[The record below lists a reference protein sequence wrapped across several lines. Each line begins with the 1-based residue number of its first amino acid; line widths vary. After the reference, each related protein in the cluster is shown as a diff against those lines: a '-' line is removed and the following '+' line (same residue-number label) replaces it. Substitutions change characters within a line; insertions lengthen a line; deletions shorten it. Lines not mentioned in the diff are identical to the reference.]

1 MSLPSLARIPAPP
14 DPILGLAEAF
24 RNDTREGKINL
35 SSGVFVDGTGK
46 TPVLGTVIE
55 AERRLAAAAGTKLY
69 RPIDGE
75 QAYRDLVRDLVLGTD
90 HEAATSGRALAT
102 QTPGGTGG
110 LRVAADLLRQTG
122 SGETLWM
129 SEPTWP
135 NHPQLFHAA
144 GFKIRTYPYTDA
156 TGRRID
162 EAAMLGALD
171 QASPGDI
178 VLLHGACHNPTGVD
192 PSPDLWRKIG
202 DLVEDRRL
210 LPLVDLAYQ
219 GFGDGLLEDAAGLL
233 ELVRPGAELL
243 VSTSFSKTFS
253 LYSERVGAMLLIAR
267 SAADAAAMQSH
278 VKIAIR
284 VNYSNPPAHGADVV
298 RTVLGDTE
306 LRPRWEQEL
315 AAMRSRIK
323 DNRRAL
329 VAALEARSIPGDWAG
344 IATQRGMFALLGLTT
359 HQVARLRDEHGVY
372 VVGKGRINVAGF
384 TSANLDPFA
393 DALAAVIASS

>member
-24 RNDTREGKINL
+24 RADTREGKINL
-35 SSGVFVDGTGK
+35 SSGVFVDATGR
-46 TPVLGTVIE
+46 TPVLDTVIE
-55 AERRLAAAAGTKLY
+55 AERRLAAESGTKLY

-75 QAYRDLVRDLVLGTD
+75 VAYRNLVRDLVLGAD
-90 HEAATSGRALAT
+90 HEAVTSGRALAT

-122 SGETLWM
+122 AGGTLWM

-162 EAAMLGALD
+162 EAAMLDALAGA
-171 QASPGDI
+171 APGDV

-192 PSPDLWRKIG
+192 PSPDLWRRIG
-202 DLVEDRRL
+202 DVVEANRL

-219 GFGDGLLEDAAGLL
+219 GFGAGLAEDAAGLH
-233 ELVRPGAELL
+233 ELVRPGVELL

-253 LYSERVGAMLLIAR
+253 LYAERVGAMLVIAR
-267 SAADAAAMQSH
+267 TAEDAAAVQSH

-284 VNYSNPPAHGADVV
+284 VNYSNPPAHGADIV
-298 RTVLGDTE
+298 RTILSDPE
-306 LRPRWEQEL
+306 LRARWEVEL
-315 AAMRSRIK
+315 AGMRSRIQ
-323 DNRRAL
+323 DNRRSL
-329 VAALEARSIPGDWAG
+329 VAALEARSIPGDWGG
-344 IATQRGMFALLGLTT
+344 IATQRGMFALLGLSA
-359 HQVARLRDEHGVY
+359 HQVARLRDEHAVY
-372 VVGKGRINVAGF
+372 VVGHGRINVAGF
-384 TSANLDPFA
+384 TPANLDPFA
-393 DALAAVIASS
+393 DALAAVLASS

>member
-1 MSLPSLARIPAPP
+1 VSLPSLARIPAPP

-24 RNDTREGKINL
+24 RNDTRDGKINL
-35 SSGVFVDGTGK
+35 SSGVFVDETGR
-46 TPVLGTVIE
+46 TPVLDTVIE

-69 RPIDGE
+69 RPIDGD
-75 QAYRDLVRDLVLGTD
+75 QAYRDLVRNLVLGGD
-90 HEAATSGRALAT
+90 HEAVASGRALAT

-135 NHPQLFHAA
+135 NHPQMFAAA

-162 EAAMLGALD
+162 EAAMLEALA

-192 PSPDLWRKIG
+192 PSPELWKKIG
-202 DLVEDRRL
+202 DLVDDRRL
-210 LPLVDLAYQ
+210 SPLVDLAYQ
-219 GFGDGLLEDAAGLL
+219 GFGDGLREDAAGLM

-253 LYSERVGAMLLIAR
+253 LYSERVGAMLVIAR
-267 SAADAAAMQSH
+267 SAADAAAIQSH

-284 VNYSNPPAHGADVV
+284 VNYSNPPAHGADIV
-298 RTVLGDTE
+298 RTVLADAE
-306 LRPRWEQEL
+306 LRPRWELEL
-315 AAMRSRIK
+315 AAMRNRIK

-329 VAALEARSIPGDWAG
+329 VAALEARSIPGDWGG
-344 IATQRGMFALLGLTT
+344 IATQRGMFALLGLTLA
-359 HQVARLRDEHGVY
+359 QVARLRDENGVY

-393 DALAAVIASS
+393 DALAAVIATS